1 MWRGRRARSPR
12 PHRAAAA
19 RGDRRV
25 VSGRLAVRVSVAP
38 VNAEA
43 RAGSEQVSQ
52 ALFGHPVDLLD
63 AAEHDPWLR
72 VRLRDGY
79 EGWMHRG
86 YLSESDRAQPSG
98 SAPARLSLGC
108 VARDAAGA
116 RRALPLG
123 AWLDDT
129 LSIESGETVEYRAL
143 AARFPARAEAA
154 AQTACARFEG
164 TPYEWGGLTP
174 WGADCSGLVQ
184 SAFGLH
190 GIALPRD
197 ARDQAERG
205 EPVAAGNA
213 LGALEAGDL
222 AFFSDRDDGRITHAA
237 IALGASRL
245 VHLGLGRGGYAV
257 EHLAAPDAYARAL
270 LSRFRWAR
278 RIR

>member
-1 MWRGRRARSPR
+1 MTPGT
-12 PHRAAAA
+12 
-19 RGDRRV
+19 
-25 VSGRLAVRVSVAP
+25 VSGGLVVRVSVAP
-38 VNAEA
+38 VNADA
-43 RAGSEQVSQ
+43 RAGSEQTSQ
-52 ALFGHPVDLLD
+52 ALFGHPVERVD
-63 AAEHDPWLR
+63 AADRDPWLR

-86 YLSESDRAQPSG
+86 YLSESDRTPVPNG
-98 SAPARLSLGC
+98 VTAPLVSLGC
-108 VARDAAGA
+108 VVRDPAGG

-123 AWLDDT
+123 AWLDHALT
-129 LSIESGETVEYRAL
+129 VESGEAVDRAAL
-143 AARFPARAEAA
+143 ADRFPARAEAA
-154 AQTACARFEG
+154 AHTACTRFEG

-205 EPVAAGNA
+205 EAVAAGDA
-213 LGALEAGDL
+213 LGDLAPGDL
-222 AFFSDRDDGRITHAA
+222 AFFSDRAQGPITHVA
-237 IALGASRL
+237 IVLGGSRL

-257 EHLAAPDAYARAL
+257 ENLAAPDAYARAL

-278 RIR
+278 RVA

>member
-1 MWRGRRARSPR
+1 
-12 PHRAAAA
+12 
-19 RGDRRV
+19 V
-25 VSGRLAVRVSVAP
+25 VSGRLSVRVSVAA

-63 AAEHDPWLR
+63 VGARDPWLR

-86 YLSESDRAQPSG
+86 YLSDSDRRTPNDTT
-98 SAPARLSLGC
+98 PARLSLGC
-108 VARDAAGA
+108 VARDAAGV

-129 LSIESGETVEYRAL
+129 LGVESGDTVEYRAL
-143 AARFPARAEAA
+143 AARFPARAAAA

-197 ARDQAERG
+197 ARDQAGHG
-205 EPVAAGNA
+205 EPVAAGDA
-213 LGALEAGDL
+213 LGGLAAGDL
-222 AFFSDRDDGRITHAA
+222 AFFSDRGDGPITHVA
-237 IALGASRL
+237 IALGGSRL

-257 EHLAAPDAYARAL
+257 ENLAAPDAYARAL

-278 RIR
+278 RVG